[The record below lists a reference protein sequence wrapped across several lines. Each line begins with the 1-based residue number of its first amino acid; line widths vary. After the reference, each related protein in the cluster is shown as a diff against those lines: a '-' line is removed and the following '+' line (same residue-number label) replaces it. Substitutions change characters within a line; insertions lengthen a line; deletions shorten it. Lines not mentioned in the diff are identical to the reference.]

1 MVIGYDKIDCLQKMN
16 ILEPSFRLE
25 QFPPEI
31 DVYRV
36 PHDRM
41 KQLVSTISEKLPE
54 IQVYSFY
61 CHVASQTLR
70 LYIFLILGI
79 YKL

>member
-1 MVIGYDKIDCLQKMN
+1 MN

-41 KQLVSTISEKLPE
+41 KQLVSTITEKLPE
-54 IQVYSFY
+54 IQVDSI
-61 CHVASQTLR
+61 S
-70 LYIFLILGI
+70 IS
-79 YKL
+79 KK

>member
-1 MVIGYDKIDCLQKMN
+1 MN

-41 KQLVSTISEKLPE
+41 KQLVSTITEKLPE
-54 IQVYSFY
+54 IQVDSI
-61 CHVASQTLR
+61 S
-70 LYIFLILGI
+70 I
-79 YKL
+79 YKEQLESFLNSRNL

>member
-1 MVIGYDKIDCLQKMN
+1 MN

-41 KQLVSTISEKLPE
+41 KQLVSTITEKLPE
-54 IQVYSFY
+54 IQVDGISIFKVHQWRY
-61 CHVASQTLR
+61 
-70 LYIFLILGI
+70 FLISRNP
-79 YKL
+79 

>member
-1 MVIGYDKIDCLQKMN
+1 MNIEYFNSLTVDMVIGYAACLQKMN

-54 IQVYSFY
+54 IQV
-61 CHVASQTLR
+61 
-70 LYIFLILGI
+70 
-79 YKL
+79 

>member
-1 MVIGYDKIDCLQKMN
+1 MVKLIVYLQKMN

-54 IQVYSFY
+54 IQVYSLQCFI
-61 CHVASQTLR
+61 VPKTL
-70 LYIFLILGI
+70 IFLTLGI

>member
-1 MVIGYDKIDCLQKMN
+1 MN

-41 KQLVSTISEKLPE
+41 KQLVTTITEKLPE
-54 IQVYSFY
+54 IQVDSI
-61 CHVASQTLR
+61 S
-70 LYIFLILGI
+70 I
-79 YKL
+79 YKVQLRDFS

>member
-1 MVIGYDKIDCLQKMN
+1 MCSFNSLTVDTVIVMVKLIVYLQKMN

-54 IQVYSFY
+54 IQVYSLH
-61 CHVASQTLR
+61 C
-70 LYIFLILGI
+70 LIVT
-79 YKL
+79 